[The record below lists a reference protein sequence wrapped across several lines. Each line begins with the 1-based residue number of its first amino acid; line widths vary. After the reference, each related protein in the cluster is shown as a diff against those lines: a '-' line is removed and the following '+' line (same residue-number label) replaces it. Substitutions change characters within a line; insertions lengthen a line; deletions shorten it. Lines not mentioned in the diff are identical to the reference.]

1 MQDGIFRYLL
11 KFSLRDQVSLVLLSI
26 AALPFLYLTLELPK
40 IIVNDAI
47 EGQDFPKL
55 IFGTEFAQIPFLL
68 LLCGLFLT
76 LVVVSGVMKF
86 FTSTYRYRVG
96 DRLLRRL
103 RYDMIERLLRF
114 PPAEFRNLPSGQV
127 ISMVTAE
134 TSNLGLFMAEAFAVP
149 AVALGTLGTIVLFMF
164 MQDWLMG
171 VAAIALYPL
180 QIWLIPKIQR
190 QINLL
195 QRQEVHE
202 QRGISQ
208 RIGDVVAGVTEIHG
222 HDTSQYEL
230 ADFSQRL
237 GKVYRYRT
245 QVSSKR
251 YLANVLNQFFS
262 QLTPFFF
269 LSIGGYLVIVGDIS
283 IGALVAV
290 LAAYKDMYSP
300 WKDLIEYYQKT
311 EDARVRY
318 DQLHEFFVRST
329 LLEKSMIEAEP
340 VPADFRQL
348 PLVVSNVVVEKEEG
362 VRLVD
367 GASMMLKL
375 PVHAA
380 ILGSGGSGR
389 EEFARLLARQVFP
402 RSGNVSLGDRNLSE
416 LPDSVTGRRIG
427 YAGSTTHLGPG
438 TLRESLTYPLL
449 RRPGSAA
456 EDEEAV
462 PAERERARAES
473 LASGNSPYDIASDWI
488 DYAAAG
494 CSDRSGLER
503 RMIEILR
510 LVELEPDVYEIGL
523 RRAIDPAAQPGLA
536 ARLIEARAT
545 FRERLHAAHQ
555 DRLIETFDADAHN
568 THASLAENI
577 LFGTPVGTEFALE
590 NLAGNPYLRRVI
602 DEAGL
607 TRDFLEM
614 GRKLAALKAEI
625 FRDLP
630 PEHEFFKRFS
640 FIDASEL
647 PAYEAILRH
656 IDAHGIDGLSDAD
669 RTRLLALPFQLIEAR
684 HPVDLI
690 DEALKQRLLDA
701 RRAFAA
707 GLPPHLRGAVQFFEP
722 GTYNAALSIVDNI
735 LFGKAVADRAG
746 SVALIGRM
754 VAEIVHELDLR
765 DAVVAAGLDYDIGVG
780 GARLTAAQRQK
791 IALARCLIKRP
802 DILIL
807 SDALSNLDMREQSK
821 IVANVKAEMQGRS
834 LILFESNETH
844 RQHFAQVLRMAEG
857 RIRDQDSDTD
867 DAEGAGAAAHEGDL
881 SAAKRRAVGLNEI
894 VRMLMDIPL
903 FAAIDRSKLKLLAFT
918 SERVQFDAGQI
929 VFRQGD
935 TGDHAYVVVDGEADV
950 VLESPGGSST
960 VATLGRNE
968 IFGEMALLAKMPRTT
983 TIRARTPLTLL
994 SLGQDVFLP
1003 LVEENGEIAV
1013 AMLRVLAE
1021 RLASTLRNY
1030 GKLVAENRAEAGR
1043 STSPE

>member
-1 MQDGIFRYLL
+1 MENGIFRYIL
-11 KFSLRDQVSLVLLSI
+11 KYSLRDQASLVLLSV

-47 EGQDFPKL
+47 EGSDFPRAIL
-55 IFGTEFAQIPFLL
+55 GAEFGQIPFLL
-68 LLCGLFLT
+68 LLCGLFLA

-114 PPAEFRNLPSGQV
+114 PPAEFRNVPSGQV
-127 ISMVTAE
+127 ISMITAE
-134 TSNLGLFMAEAFAVP
+134 TSNLGLFIAEAFAVP
-149 AVALGTLGTIVLFMF
+149 AVAIGTLGTITLFMF

-190 QINLL
+190 QINAL
-195 QRQEVHE
+195 QRQEVQE

-208 RIGDVVAGVTEIHG
+208 RIGDVVAGVNEIHG

-269 LSIGGYLVIVGDIS
+269 LSIGGYLVIVGDIT

-300 WKDLIEYYQKT
+300 WKDLIDYYQKT

-318 DQLHEFFVRST
+318 DQLKEFFVRST

-340 VPADFRQL
+340 GAVDFSQL

-362 VRLVD
+362 VRLID
-367 GASMMLKL
+367 GASLSLKL
-375 PVHAA
+375 PAHAA
-380 ILGSGGSGR
+380 ILGTGGSGR

-402 RSGNVSLGDRNLSE
+402 RSGQVSLGDRNLAE

-427 YAGSTTHLGPG
+427 YAGSATHLGPG
-438 TLRESLTYPLL
+438 TLREALTYPLL
-449 RRPGSAA
+449 RRPGTVA
-456 EDEEAV
+456 ESNIAL
-462 PAERERARAES
+462 PAERRHARAES
-473 LASGNSPYDIASDWI
+473 VAAGNSPHDPAADWI

-494 CSDRSGLER
+494 CNDLQSLER

-523 RRAIDPAAQPGLA
+523 RRAIDPAQQPDLA
-536 ARLIEARAT
+536 AKLIEARAI
-545 FRERLHAAHQ
+545 FRARLHAAHQ
-555 DRLIETFDADAHN
+555 DRLVESFDPASYNA
-568 THASLAENI
+568 HASVAENI
-577 LFGTPVGTEFALE
+577 LFGTPVGPAFAIE
-590 NLAGNPYLRRVI
+590 NLATNDYMRQVL
-602 DEAGL
+602 DQAGL
-607 TRDFLEM
+607 TGEFLEM

-625 FRDLP
+625 FHDLP

-647 PAYEAILRH
+647 PAFEAILRH
-656 IDAHGIDGLSDAD
+656 IDAHGIHGLDEAD
-669 RTRLLALPFQLIEAR
+669 RSKLMALPFQLIEAR

-690 DEALKQRLLDA
+690 DNPMKQRLLAA
-701 RRAFAA
+701 RRDFAA
-707 GLPPHLRGAVQFFEP
+707 RLPPHLRGTVQFFEER
-722 GTYNAALSIVDNI
+722 TYNAACSIADNI
-735 LFGKAVADRAG
+735 LFGKAVASKPG
-746 SVALIGRM
+746 SITLIGRM
-754 VAEIVHELDLR
+754 VADIVDELGLR
-765 DAVVAAGLDYDIGVG
+765 DAIVAIGLSYDIGVG
-780 GARLTAAQRQK
+780 GTRLTAAQRQK

-802 DILIL
+802 DILIM
-807 SDALSNLDMREQSK
+807 SDALSMMDLREQAK
-821 IVANVKAEMQGRS
+821 IVAQIKAEMQGRS
-834 LILFESNETH
+834 LILFESDETH
-844 RQHFAQVLRMAEG
+844 RKQFEQVLRMDQG
-857 RIRDQDSDTD
+857 RFSEQ
-867 DAEGAGAAAHEGDL
+867 GNQAAAETLQTIQAAGGD
-881 SAAKRRAVGLNEI
+881 AGGAERRAVGLNEI

-903 FAAIDRSKLKLLAFT
+903 FAGIDSAKLKLLAFT
-918 SERVQFDAGQI
+918 SERVAFEPGQV
-929 VFRQGD
+929 VFHQGD
-935 TGDHAYVVVDGEADV
+935 TGDRAYVVIEGEADV
-950 VLESPGGSST
+950 VLESPGGAST

-1030 GKLVAENRAEAGR
+1030 GKLAAESRAGAV
-1043 STSPE
+1043 